1 MTWQCISPGV
11 TVKCCMSNVVNETDD
26 DMLWNVKRMEYWGGG
41 TLTVKV
47 EAVTLIGECTK
58 NLTGFVYKVYEN
70 NSKIFF

>member
-1 MTWQCISPGV
+1 
-11 TVKCCMSNVVNETDD
+11 
-26 DMLWNVKRMEYWGGG
+26 
-41 TLTVKV
+41 VKV

>member
-41 TLTVKV
+41 DTDCEGGGSDTDW
-47 EAVTLIGECTK
+47 
-58 NLTGFVYKVYEN
+58 
-70 NSKIFF
+70 